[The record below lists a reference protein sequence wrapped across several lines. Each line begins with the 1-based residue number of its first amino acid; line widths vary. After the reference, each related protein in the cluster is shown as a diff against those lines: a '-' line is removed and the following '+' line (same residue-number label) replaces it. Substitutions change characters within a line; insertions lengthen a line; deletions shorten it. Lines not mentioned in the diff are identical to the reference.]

1 MSAALLLE
9 RVSYSYPGAAVPA
22 LREIDLCVA
31 PGEFVVL
38 AGESGSGKST
48 LLRAA
53 SGLVPHFHGGEFTG
67 RLESGGLDTRT
78 HEPAQLAAVAGTLF
92 QDPETQVVMGTV
104 RAELAFPLENLGF
117 GAAAVARGVEEA
129 ALALGI
135 APLLDRSTH
144 TLSGGELQR
153 VALGAA
159 LAGRPAVALLDEPTS
174 QLDPVAGDELL
185 GVLRRLNEEWGTAV
199 ILAEHRLE
207 RCLGAADRVVALR
220 DGAVACDSD
229 PRGFLDWACKHAPEL
244 QTPGARLFALAGRRP
259 LPVSVKDARRTL
271 VSGGAGRLDV
281 PDTRRGLAAGST
293 GGPSLPMRTRL
304 APEGADDAVVVD
316 RVADVAPCDVPGWH
330 ARRRRR
336 GARVEPALAFASV
349 WLEHKGGATVL
360 RGVDLEVAPGERVAL
375 LGRNGAGK
383 STLLRVAAGLSEP
396 TRGRVTRGGRVAL
409 LLQSPGDYALRERVG
424 DELPPDAL
432 AAAGLATLAER
443 HPRDLSGGERQR
455 LALAIVLHGERPAVV
470 CLDEPTRGMDRRHKE
485 ALTALLDGLAI
496 AGTAV
501 IVATHDT
508 EFAAAFAART
518 VLLGD
523 GRPVADAPTADV
535 LAGGWYFATQTA
547 RILGGAALL
556 PEDGAALLRREVALA

>member
-229 PRGFLDWACKHAPEL
+229 PRGFLDWACEHAPEL

-360 RGVDLEVAPGERVAL
+360 RGVDLEVAPGECVAL

-432 AAAGLATLAER
+432 AAAGLATLVER